1 MRSRPFDEATFL
13 RFFQTLDEH
22 QARLCAAER
31 ALALGLGGIT
41 RLSRVTGLSAP
52 TIRKGIRELR
62 GLEPT
67 PGPGRVRRPG
77 GGRKQVG
84 AREAGL
90 AVTLQE
96 VVEASTAGSPMDV
109 LRWTSKSK
117 AKLAS
122 ALAARGHAVW
132 PNTVG
137 RLLRAQGYRLQA
149 NRTDKEGNS
158 PSGRDAQ
165 IAYLNE
171 RARRFLARG
180 QPVIS
185 VDTKKKA
192 LIGESKTPGRTWRP
206 KGQPV
211 RVQVHDFPSSATGKA
226 IPYGVYDLG
235 QNHGFVTI
243 GASHDTPDF
252 AVESIRLWWA
262 AEGQAQYPAAEGLL
276 VLADAGGSNS
286 AQSRVW
292 KVRLQALA
300 DYLGRPI
307 TVCHLPPGTSKWNKI
322 EHRLFAYISVHWRG
336 QPLVDYQTVV
346 SLIGTTTTTTGLTV
360 TARLDLDEYPTGVK
374 VSDAELAS
382 LALQSH
388 PTYPQWNYTLA
399 PRPPQRT

>member
-1 MRSRPFDEATFL
+1 M

-41 RLSRVTGLSAP
+41 RLSHVTGLSAP

-62 GLEPT
+62 GLEPP
-67 PGPGRVRRPG
+67 PGSGRVRRPG
-77 GGRKQVG
+77 GGRKRAEVRDQ
-84 AREAGL
+84 ALMAS
-90 AVTLQE
+90 LQE
-96 VVEASTAGSPMDV
+96 VVDACTAGSPMDV

-122 ALAARGHAVW
+122 ALVARGHAVS

-137 RLLRAQGYRLQA
+137 RLLHDQGYSLQA
-149 NRTDKEGNS
+149 NRKDKDGHS
-158 PSGRDAQ
+158 PPEREAQ
-165 IAYLNE
+165 IDYLNE
-171 RARRFLARG
+171 QARLFLKRG

-185 VDTKKKA
+185 VDTKKKE
-192 LIGESKTPGRTWRP
+192 LIGEFKNPGRTWRP

-211 RVQVHDFPSSATGKA
+211 RVQVHDFPSAAIGKA

-235 QNHGFVTI
+235 HNHGFVNI
-243 GASHDTPDF
+243 GTSHDTPDF
-252 AVESIRLWWA
+252 AVESIRVWWD
-262 AEGQAQYPAAEGLL
+262 AEGEAQYPRADGLL

-300 DYLGRPI
+300 DRLQRPI

-322 EHRLFAYISVHWRG
+322 EHRLFSYISVHWRG

-360 TARLDLDEYPTGVK
+360 TARLDLDDYPTGVT

-382 LALQSH
+382 LALH
-388 PTYPQWNYTLA
+388 PHSTH
-399 PRPPQRT
+399 PR